1 MAETYFGYQ
10 PQAREA
16 QINWNDV
23 ATEVSNNIT
32 GVVKERQEKREA
44 IKQASRDYTT
54 TLNNVEQGQHATAN
68 QWWLQA
74 ANQAQEVRLMQDRL
88 LQNGQIKLS
97 EYTMMRQNL
106 VDGTDNMIKVF
117 EDFKTTYA
125 EKLARAQGS
134 DAELGASQKLESWA
148 FEQVQNFFDFDKSGF
163 LVNPDTGS
171 VSIGMLDPD
180 GNIIGNPND
189 LQSASTFNSMV
200 QFSADQYDLEEATT
214 TYVGELGI
222 WEEIDRRYGGQNS
235 KGLIQKLRTNSWITK
250 DLNAKEAEQI
260 GIDSTQQEMMNM
272 YLAGED
278 LFVSDIMSNVYQTS
292 SILTE
297 NLGIYTGDGP
307 GSGEPYEFTRDKS
320 EAGGNLIY
328 VSTDNPGAL
337 PQPEYTDEQKEDV
350 ANAIRTSVRSKLDV
364 EVETTVVSDY
374 TPESASQI
382 KERQGKEFQTSAVTN
397 VRKLY
402 SGDESE
408 IQEAEEF
415 LRSINPSIQSIERD
429 DTGVVI
435 TFVDDDGTIR
445 KENLGFES
453 ADGVTLLDER
463 NWVTGATNYF
473 LPTAKKIMDI
483 EGTLR
488 ASGLEGIGLD
498 SPEFGKPVTSATT
511 TVEKE
516 NLRDTV
522 VNNMPKDIEAAFAT
536 LDNVFVA
543 NAEVATKEK
552 LESFL
557 ATIPGNFN
565 FKVDTQN
572 PGTDDEVVI
581 TFEVLNKSGKVTS
594 SGQFAEFDLDDMT
607 ATKQSEYL
615 DRLKNQ
621 LVQFYLAN
629 ASLEQQ
635 ANDFGTRRGT
645 VERGGAAGGVDYSK
659 K

>member
-32 GVVKERQEKREA
+32 GAIRERQEKKEA
-44 IKQASRDYTT
+44 IKQASRDYTK
-54 TLNNVEQGQHATAN
+54 TLNSVEQGQHATAN

-74 ANQAQEVRLMQDRL
+74 ANQAQEVMLMQDRL

-134 DAELGASQKLESWA
+134 DDELGASQKLESWA

-200 QFSADQYDLEEATT
+200 QFSADQYDLEAATT
-214 TYVGELGI
+214 EYVGELGI

-235 KGLIQKLRTNSWITK
+235 KGLIEKLRTNSWITK
-250 DLNAKEAEQI
+250 DLNAREAEQI
-260 GIDSTQQEMMNM
+260 GIDSTQMEMMNM

-278 LFVSDIMSNVYQTS
+278 LFVKDIMSNVYQTS

-374 TPESASQI
+374 TAPSGAQI
-382 KERQGKEFQTSAVTN
+382 KAGNEKAFQTNAVTN

-402 SGDESE
+402 SGNEAQ
-408 IQEAEEF
+408 IKEAEEF
-415 LRSINPSIQSIERD
+415 LRSINPSIQSITRD

-435 TFVDDDGTIR
+435 TFVDDNGAIR
-445 KENLGFES
+445 KENLS
-453 ADGVTLLDER
+453 WVDAPNNSLMDER
-463 NWVTGATNYF
+463 QWVTGATNFF
-473 LPTAKKIMDI
+473 LPTANKIMDI
-483 EGTLR
+483 DGTIT
-488 ASGLEGIGLD
+488 ASGLEGMGLNV
-498 SPEFGKPVTSATT
+498 PELSGTVTSATT

-516 NLRDTV
+516 NIRDTV
-522 VNNMPKDIEAAFAT
+522 VNNLTKDIESAFAT
-536 LDNVFVA
+536 YDNLFIA
-543 NAEVATKEK
+543 DAEVTTKEN
-552 LESFL
+552 LEAFL

-572 PGTDDEVVI
+572 WGMDDEVVI
-581 TFEVLNKSGKVTS
+581 TFEVLNKSGKVVS
-594 SGQFAEFDLDDMT
+594 EGQFAEFDLDGMD
-607 ATKQSEYL
+607 ANKQSDYL
-615 DRLKNQ
+615 DKLKNQ

-635 ANDFGTRRGT
+635 ASDFATRRGT
-645 VERGGAAGGVDYSK
+645 VETGGAAQQGELD
-659 K
+659 

>member
-32 GVVKERQEKREA
+32 GAIRERQEKKEA
-44 IKQASRDYTT
+44 IKQASRDYTK
-54 TLNNVEQGQHATAN
+54 TLNSVEQGQHATAN

-74 ANQAQEVRLMQDRL
+74 ANQAQEVMLMQDRL

-134 DAELGASQKLESWA
+134 DDELGASQKLESWA

-200 QFSADQYDLEEATT
+200 QFSADQYDLEAATT
-214 TYVGELGI
+214 EYVGELGI

-235 KGLIQKLRTNSWITK
+235 KGLIEKLRTNSWITK
-250 DLNAKEAEQI
+250 DLNAREAAQI
-260 GIDSTQQEMMNM
+260 GLDSTQMDMMNM

-278 LFVSDIMSNVYQTS
+278 LFVKDIMSNVYQTS

-374 TPESASQI
+374 TAPSGAQI
-382 KERQGKEFQTSAVTN
+382 KAGNEKAFQTNAVTN

-402 SGDESE
+402 SGNEAQ
-408 IQEAEEF
+408 IKEAEEF
-415 LRSINPSIQSIERD
+415 LRSINPSIQSITRD

-435 TFVDDDGTIR
+435 TFVDDNGTIR
-445 KENLGFES
+445 KENLS
-453 ADGVTLLDER
+453 WVDAPNNSLMDER
-463 NWVTGATNYF
+463 QWVTGATNFF
-473 LPTAKKIMDI
+473 LPTANKIMDI
-483 EGTLR
+483 DGTIT
-488 ASGLEGIGLD
+488 ASGLEGMGLNV
-498 SPEFGKPVTSATT
+498 PELSGTVTSATT
-511 TVEKE
+511 TVEKQ

-522 VNNMPKDIEAAFAT
+522 LDKLPKDIEAAYQNYDMVFIEDDEDAT
-536 LDNVFVA
+536 SKNL
-543 NAEVATKEK
+543 TS
-552 LESFL
+552 LLSG
-557 ATIPGNFN
+557 IPGEFEW
-565 FKVDTQN
+565 KVDFRN
-572 PGTDDEVVI
+572 NNFGEDLVVI
-581 TFEVLNKSGKVTS
+581 KEGGETVIEFNLDASGGFDQS
-594 SGQFAEFDLDDMT
+594 SALD
-607 ATKQSEYL
+607 K
-615 DRLKNQ
+615 LKNF
-621 LVQFYLAN
+621 LISFYLSN
-629 ASLEQQ
+629 ASVEQV
-635 ANDFGTRRGT
+635 ASDFGTRRGT
-645 VERGGAAGGVDYSK
+645 VETGGAAGGVDYSK